1 MMEAFAVVASG
12 ASLGFAS
19 IPHCIGMC
27 GGIASACSRTRGS
40 SLTYQGARLFAYVAI
55 GAFAGLALG
64 PVRAALPHGT
74 WAIAFGAVTAA
85 ALVFSGVRLLRA
97 RPVPPAFVPVTALR
111 RERARDRLVPLGFG
125 LVTGLLPCGALYG
138 ALAVAGT
145 AGSPA
150 LGALAMGAF
159 GLASSIG
166 LFAAQPITRFLARD
180 GMRNGRR
187 VVAALLFAGAVMVL
201 VRALGRPGDEA
212 NCHASL
218 PHDAVQM
225 LAHEVDG

>member
-1 MMEAFAVVASG
+1 MEAFAVVASG

-111 RERARDRLVPLGFG
+111 RERARRRARRGGRHAGARAEGDHLASPAAENTARSLLAARRPHRRPPSLGS
-125 LVTGLLPCGALYG
+125 
-138 ALAVAGT
+138 AVA
-145 AGSPA
+145 
-150 LGALAMGAF
+150 
-159 GLASSIG
+159 
-166 LFAAQPITRFLARD
+166 
-180 GMRNGRR
+180 
-187 VVAALLFAGAVMVL
+187 
-201 VRALGRPGDEA
+201 
-212 NCHASL
+212 H
-218 PHDAVQM
+218 
-225 LAHEVDG
+225 